1 MRPRLATALICL
13 CASTAALAQAG
24 QPDAAYLRA
33 LAGRP
38 LPTIHYTL
46 DLTHPSGHL
55 ANVTLVAP
63 APTPATRIELPAFY
77 PGRYSVFNF
86 AVNVQQPAAF
96 CQAGV
101 KPAAADRPLPF
112 ARVDPNTWEVR
123 NGACRQIRWQY
134 RVYGNKPLDG
144 TFFQVDAAHANLNG
158 GPVYMYL
165 PDDKPNPVTLDI
177 LAPEGWK
184 VLNELGQLNQTHLWF
199 PNYDIFIDAP
209 TEAAPNFTLDQF
221 HANGKTYRVLIHD
234 FATPARNR
242 GNRAALLTGLEKIAR
257 AENAVIA
264 PDELDTYTFFFHFDP
279 GSGDGMEHLFG
290 TQIIVPAGLA
300 TARGLSGAL
309 ADAAHEFFHQ
319 WNVKRIRPL
328 ALGPWNYEG
337 QNPTPSLWVAEGF
350 TQYYGDITLE
360 RTGIESADDYLRSLG
375 RNLGA
380 SLTAPAYRLMS
391 AEDSSLTAW
400 FHDATPLRQ
409 QTNQGITTISYYA
422 RGEQLAA
429 TLDLDLRARTHGRR
443 SLNDV
448 MRWLW
453 DHTYHAPRATYYL
466 PGRGYTDTDVRHAL
480 DAVAGGASYAGF
492 FRDYVAGT
500 EPIPYDHYLAAV
512 GLKLQCAPV
521 PDVESYSGLYLGG
534 NVVRGVA
541 PGSPAEAAGFGND
554 DVVDSV
560 NGVALPA
567 ASGGGGGRGFATVAS
582 PVDRLP
588 PGQAAQVL
596 VTQHGQ
602 TAMLTL
608 TPWAPRATACQLV
621 DLPAVTP
628 AQRALRAG
636 WLGQQ

>member
-199 PNYDIFIDAP
+199 PNYDIFIDAT

-221 HANGKTYRVLIHD
+221 HADGKLYRVLIHD
-234 FATPARNR
+234 FATPGSNQA
-242 GNRAALLTGLEKIAR
+242 NRAALLAGLEKIVR
-257 AENAVIA
+257 AENALIA

-290 TQIIVPAGLA
+290 TQIIIPAGLG
-300 TARGLSGAL
+300 TARGLRGAL

-360 RTGIESADDYLRSLG
+360 RTGLVGADRYLSNLG
-375 RNLGA
+375 RSLGA

-391 AEDSSLTAW
+391 AEESSLTAW

-409 QTNQGITTISYYA
+409 QTNQGITTISYYT

-429 TLDLDLRARTHGRR
+429 TLDLDLRARTGGRK

-466 PGRGYTDTDVRHAL
+466 PGRGYTDDDVHHAVE
-480 DAVAGGASYAGF
+480 AVAGGASYAPF

-500 EPIPYDHYLAAV
+500 QPIPYNHYLAPV
-512 GLKLQCAPV
+512 GLELQCAV
-521 PDVESYSGLYLGG
+521 AAGVESYSGLYLGG
-534 NVVRGVA
+534 HVVRGVA

-554 DVVDSV
+554 DVLVSI
-560 NGVALPA
+560 NGAPVAA
-567 ASGGGGGRGFATVAS
+567 AGAGGIAAS

-588 PGQAAQVL
+588 PGQAAQVG
-596 VTQHGQ
+596 VSQHG
-602 TAMLTL
+602 ASFMLTL
-608 TPWAPRATACQLV
+608 TPQAPHATACRLV
-621 DLPAVTP
+621 DRPGAT
-628 AQRALRAG
+628 AAERALRAA
-636 WLGQQ
+636 WLGPQ